1 MNMMFRIL
9 LGHDLRVGEQLS
21 STHTHTMWL
30 AAMVCR
36 YVARLRLAHSH
47 EQQPLTFG

>member
-1 MNMMFRIL
+1 MYMMFGIL
-9 LGHDLRVGEQLS
+9 LGHDLRVGGQLS

-47 EQQPLTFG
+47 KRPPLTLG